1 MPHIPAAFLCLER
14 VRESLRKHLYQGSIA
29 FRAFAVE
36 PRDLS
41 PSKRCY
47 HLIVRFRVAALAVV
61 LLGVTCAS
69 ASASD
74 TIVLKNGRRI
84 IATNVVEV
92 GDRVTYDTPAG
103 QMSIPKSIVDRIDR
117 DGFAFNSSA
126 AAAPPPVSAPEIEP
140 VRGYEDISA
149 KAVHDNAIDF
159 SYLAQLETDARSG
172 NRIAVDK
179 ATAAHYAAAQFL
191 TAKGDTT
198 AAVEQYRQGLSF
210 APDNMGLLLNLAV
223 LYLRQS
229 QFAAALDP
237 LEHARRVDPD
247 SADVAKLT
255 GWAYYG
261 ANKMDLAVAE
271 WKRAEKIHPDPDIEH
286 ALAKA
291 ERDKNEE
298 ESYREGETEHFVL
311 KYSGSATPDLARG
324 ILRVLEDDFNDI
336 ESQLDF
342 TPPEPI
348 GVILYTDQTFADIT
362 RAPSWAGAIN
372 DGRIRIPVQGLT
384 AVTPELA
391 RVLKHELT
399 HSFVG
404 QKTHSRAPTW
414 LQEGVAQYMEGR
426 RSVTSAGALAAAAG
440 EGNIPS
446 LASLEGSWL
455 GLSQYQ
461 ASFAYAW
468 SLAAVES
475 IVQSGG
481 MSDVSR
487 LLDEIASA
495 PNTEEAMRAVLRSD
509 YNDLQ
514 QQTLAYVRQQDLR

>member
-1 MPHIPAAFLCLER
+1 VRPILYVIAAILL
-14 VRESLRKHLYQGSIA
+14 
-29 FRAFAVE
+29 
-36 PRDLS
+36 
-41 PSKRCY
+41 
-47 HLIVRFRVAALAVV
+47 AAS
-61 LLGVTCAS
+61 S
-69 ASASD
+69 ASAD
-74 TIVLKNGRRI
+74 TVVLKNGRRI
-84 IATNVVEV
+84 IATNIVEA

-103 QMSIPKSIVDRIDR
+103 QMSIPRSIVDRIDR
-117 DGFAFNSSA
+117 DGFTYNSSTSA
-126 AAAPPPVSAPEIEP
+126 ASAPPVSAPQIEP
-140 VRGYEDISA
+140 VRGYEEISGLT
-149 KAVHDNAIDF
+149 VHDNSVDF
-159 SYLAQLETDARSG
+159 SYIAHLEGDARSG
-172 NRIAVDK
+172 GKIAIDK
-179 ATAAHYAAAQFL
+179 LTAAHYAAAQFL
-191 TAKGDTT
+191 VGKGDTS
-198 AAVEQYRQGLSF
+198 AAVDQYRQALTF
-210 APDNMGLLLNLAV
+210 APDNVGVLLNLAV
-223 LYLRQS
+223 LYLKQS
-229 QFAAALDP
+229 QFVAALDP
-237 LEHARRVDPD
+237 LEHARRIEPN

-261 ANKMDLAVAE
+261 ANKMDQAVAE
-271 WKRAEKIHPDPDIEH
+271 WQRAEKLHPDPDIEH

-324 ILRVLEDDFNDI
+324 ILRTLEDDFNDL

-384 AVTPELA
+384 SVTPELA

-414 LQEGVAQYMEGR
+414 IQEGVAQYMEGR
-426 RSVTSAGALAAAAG
+426 RSVMAAGSLAAAAG
-440 EGNIPS
+440 QGGAPS
-446 LASLEGSWL
+446 LQALEGSWL
-455 GLSQYQ
+455 GLSQYD

-487 LLDEIASA
+487 LLGQIATA
-495 PNTEEAMRAVLRSD
+495 PNTEEAMREVLRCD

-514 QQTLAYVRQQDLR
+514 QQTTAYVRQQDLR

>member
-1 MPHIPAAFLCLER
+1 
-14 VRESLRKHLYQGSIA
+14 
-29 FRAFAVE
+29 
-36 PRDLS
+36 
-41 PSKRCY
+41 
-47 HLIVRFRVAALAVV
+47 VV
-61 LLGVTCAS
+61 LVGVTCAS
-69 ASASD
+69 ALAAD

-117 DGFAFNSSA
+117 DGFTFNSSA

-149 KAVHDNAIDF
+149 KAVRDNAIDF

-179 ATAAHYAAAQFL
+179 VTAAHYAAAQFL

-229 QFAAALDP
+229 QFASALDP
-237 LEHARRVDPD
+237 LEHARRLDPN

-261 ANKMDLAVAE
+261 ANKIDLAVAE

-348 GVILYTDQTFADIT
+348 GVILYTNQTFADIT
-362 RAPSWAGAIN
+362 QAPGWAGAIN
-372 DGRIRIPVQGLT
+372 RAGIDGGNPRTGARPEARADTQLRGAEDPQPRSHVVAGRSRAIYGRT
-384 AVTPELA
+384 AKRDVRRRAGGCGGRRKYSVA
-391 RVLKHELT
+391 RVARRLVAWT
-399 HSFVG
+399 FAV
-404 QKTHSRAPTW
+404 P
-414 LQEGVAQYMEGR
+414 GV
-426 RSVTSAGALAAAAG
+426 VC
-440 EGNIPS
+440 
-446 LASLEGSWL
+446 
-455 GLSQYQ
+455 
-461 ASFAYAW
+461 
-468 SLAAVES
+468 
-475 IVQSGG
+475 
-481 MSDVSR
+481 
-487 LLDEIASA
+487 
-495 PNTEEAMRAVLRSD
+495 
-509 YNDLQ
+509 
-514 QQTLAYVRQQDLR
+514 VRVVACRG